1 MRTSAICLFPMLL
14 TAGLS
19 AQTVAGSFSPNPVA
33 PGVPVTFTGTDASGH
48 GVNLP
53 SPCGWYRIHQGSQTG
68 PIVNLGIFCIQV
80 IVPVAP
86 NGTFSFT
93 WNQRDSTSQFVPPG
107 TYWFETRVWDSG
119 FTTLSIDWFCISIQ
133 PAGAPAL
140 TASGPARLGLSTPLQ
155 VSAPSEPGAL
165 WIVAASLSSNN
176 PIFPGAC
183 LSDPIFFEPFTAPI
197 GVLDG
202 SGLSSGLALLVPGSP
217 VALYQ
222 GIHVQ
227 SLIFGA
233 SSLLLTNDV
242 SFTVQP

>member
-1 MRTSAICLFPMLL
+1 MRTSSICLFPLL
-14 TAGLS
+14 LIAGLS

-33 PGVPVTFTGTDASGH
+33 PGVPVTFTGTDAAGQ

-68 PIVNLGIFCIQV
+68 PVVPLGIFCIQV

-93 WNQRDSTSQFVPPG
+93 WNQRDATGQFVPPG
-107 TYWFETRVWDSG
+107 TYWFETRVWDAG
-119 FTTLSIDWFCISIQ
+119 FQTMSIDWFSISIQ
-133 PAGAPAL
+133 PAGVPAL
-140 TASGPARLGLSTPLQ
+140 TASGPARLGLPTPLT
-155 VSAPSEPGAL
+155 VTAPSEPGAL
-165 WIVAASLSSNN
+165 YIVAASLTSNT
-176 PIFPGAC
+176 PIPGTF
-183 LSDPIFFEPFTAPI
+183 LSDPLFFEPFTSPI

-202 SGLSSGLALLVPGSP
+202 SGSSSGLALLVPGSP

-233 SSLLLTNDV
+233 SSWLLTNDV

>member
-1 MRTSAICLFPMLL
+1 MRTFVTTCLFPMLL

-33 PGVPVTFTGTDASGH
+33 PGVPVTFTGTDATGQ

-93 WNQRDSTSQFVPPG
+93 WNQRDSTGQFVPPG
-107 TYWFETRVWDSG
+107 LYWFETRVWDAG
-119 FTTLSIDWFCISIQ
+119 FQNLSIDWFCISIQ
-133 PAGAPAL
+133 APGVPAL
-140 TASGPARLGLSTPLQ
+140 TASGPARLGLPAPLQ
-155 VSAPSEPGAL
+155 VTAPSEPGAL
-165 WIVAASLSSNN
+165 YIAVASLTSNN
-176 PIFPGAC
+176 PIPGTC
-183 LSDPIFFEPFTAPI
+183 LSDPLFLSPFASGI

-202 SGLSSGLALLVPGSP
+202 SGSSSGLALLVPGSP

-227 SLIFGA
+227 SLILGTTWA
-233 SSLLLTNDV
+233 LTNDV

>member
-1 MRTSAICLFPMLL
+1 MRTLVICLFPMLL

-80 IVPVAP
+80 IVPIAA

-93 WNQRDSTSQFVPPG
+93 WDQRDATAQLVPPG

-119 FTTLSIDWFCISIQ
+119 FTTLSIDWFCLSIQ
-133 PAGAPAL
+133 PAGVPAL

-155 VSAPSEPGAL
+155 VTAPTEPGAL

-202 SGLSSGLALLVPGSP
+202 SGLSSGLALLVPSSP

>member
-1 MRTSAICLFPMLL
+1 MRAWRGLLVATALLAASAAHDVATAGDAPRAVDAIESDLVADDPAVRAKAAAELTDRFPDGAVAVPMLVDL
-14 TAGLS
+14 LDDES
-19 AQTVAGSFSPNPVA
+19 PEVVAAAAKSL
-33 PGVPVTFTGTDASGH
+33 DAFA
-48 GVNLP
+48 V
-53 SPCGWYRIHQGSQTG
+53 
-68 PIVNLGIFCIQV
+68 
-80 IVPVAP
+80 
-86 NGTFSFT
+86 
-93 WNQRDSTSQFVPPG
+93 
-107 TYWFETRVWDSG
+107 
-119 FTTLSIDWFCISIQ
+119 
-133 PAGAPAL
+133 AGAPAL